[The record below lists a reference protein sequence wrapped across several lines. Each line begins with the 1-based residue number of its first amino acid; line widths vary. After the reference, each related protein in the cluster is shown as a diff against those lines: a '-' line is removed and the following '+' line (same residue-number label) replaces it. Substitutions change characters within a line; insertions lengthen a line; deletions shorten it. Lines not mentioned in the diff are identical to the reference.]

1 VLPDSTRRE
10 TQFDAAGRPVS
21 TTSGSLTRQMAY
33 DDAGRVIQLTNENGR
48 HTEFTWD
55 ALDRLM
61 QQTGFDGRTQR
72 YQYGLTGKLTQSDD
86 EGLITLWHYDES
98 DRLTH
103 RTVSGE
109 PAEQWQYDERG
120 WLSGICHLSE
130 GQRVAVHYDYNDQG
144 RLTRERQT
152 VHAADSEELLWQHD
166 TRHAW
171 QAGLATCVTPDGLPA
186 AEWLTYGSGHLAGMK
201 LGDTPLI
208 DFTRDRLHR
217 ETQRTFG
224 NFSLTT
230 GYMQTGQLSDRTAT
244 VPSLSRAYRW
254 NDNGELITLSGPHT
268 QRQYQ
273 YENGRLHSTHIND
286 QLYISLTDPAGNRLT
301 GNPLLPA
308 VWPDNRPGQD
318 AHFYYHHDH
327 HGNLTEKDER
337 AIRKFGSHTHHYR
350 YDPQHRLVEYQQRQN
365 GYIHIKSRYRYD
377 PLGRRISKQVWKA
390 TVFHDGSCS
399 QPELKQTVW
408 YGWDGDRLTTTET
421 EGTRVQTIYLPGSFT
436 PLLRI
441 ETPAAELRKAVRR
454 TLAEKLQ
461 QEGSVTLPPEL
472 TSLLD
477 RLELE
482 IQQNGVS
489 EDIRQ
494 WLAGCG
500 LTVEQMAGQMEPV
513 YIPDR
518 KIHLYHC
525 DHRGLPLALINMDG
539 SLAWQAEYDEWG
551 NLLHE
556 DNPQNLQQL
565 IRLPGQQSDEETG
578 LYYNRHRYYD
588 PMQGRYITQD
598 PIGLRGGWNA
608 YGYPLDPL
616 REVDALGLERT
627 KIDGRNI
634 TVHNA
639 DVDPWPSDPHGHI
652 YDSNEVIDKDGNIYD
667 KSTGKYRCALGKKS
681 LAKWTEFLK
690 GIGKISAIGDLF
702 FMQDLSMLITKE
714 QCIMGDMS
722 ACKIYKKLGGEIAS
736 EQPEMI

>member
-1 VLPDSTRRE
+1 
-10 TQFDAAGRPVS
+10 
-21 TTSGSLTRQMAY
+21 
-33 DDAGRVIQLTNENGR
+33 
-48 HTEFTWD
+48 
-55 ALDRLM
+55 
-61 QQTGFDGRTQR
+61 
-72 YQYGLTGKLTQSDD
+72 
-86 EGLITLWHYDES
+86 
-98 DRLTH
+98 
-103 RTVSGE
+103 
-109 PAEQWQYDERG
+109 
-120 WLSGICHLSE
+120 
-130 GQRVAVHYDYNDQG
+130 
-144 RLTRERQT
+144 
-152 VHAADSEELLWQHD
+152 
-166 TRHAW
+166 
-171 QAGLATCVTPDGLPA
+171 
-186 AEWLTYGSGHLAGMK
+186 
-201 LGDTPLI
+201 
-208 DFTRDRLHR
+208 
-217 ETQRTFG
+217 
-224 NFSLTT
+224 
-230 GYMQTGQLSDRTAT
+230 
-244 VPSLSRAYRW
+244 
-254 NDNGELITLSGPHT
+254 
-268 QRQYQ
+268 
-273 YENGRLHSTHIND
+273 
-286 QLYISLTDPAGNRLT
+286 
-301 GNPLLPA
+301 
-308 VWPDNRPGQD
+308 
-318 AHFYYHHDH
+318 HFYYHHDH

-350 YDPQHRLVEYQQRQN
+350 YDLQHRLVEYQQRQN

-377 PLGRRISKQVWKA
+377 PAGRRISKQVWKA

-441 ETPAAELRKAVRR
+441 ETPAAELRKAARR

-598 PIGLRGGWNA
+598 PIGLRGGWNLYA
-608 YGYPLDPL
+608 YPLAPVMGIDPL
-616 REVDALGLERT
+616 GLDAGFGSLMG
-627 KIDGRNI
+627 DGGAKYAANVMSMDVSMSQSGASPQDISNVNKNI
-634 TVHNA
+634 CI
-639 DVDPWPSDPHGHI
+639 G
-652 YDSNEVIDKDGNIYD
+652 SNSWNPGNQYI
-667 KSTGKYRCALGKKS
+667 
-681 LAKWTEFLK
+681 K
-690 GIGKISAIGDLF
+690 GIVFGSSAIGIGGLGVGGAIEGGIMNGVRKMSLGCAKNVGKTVVGKNLQNQKSDLK
-702 FMQDLSMLITKE
+702 LIISECVKGAVDSGLDE
-714 QCIMGDMS
+714 F
-722 ACKIYKKLGGEIAS
+722 GGFAFDTSIENL
-736 EQPEMI
+736 P